1 MSRTLKGLS
10 LFLLMAF
17 AAPLTGVANDVK
29 GNNLQ
34 AGETYDLIID
44 AMPRS
49 VNLIDTGSF
58 ANAAESVK
66 DMDQLEAIVSFRVI
80 NVIQEPKPKRKA
92 LPSLDLSRA
101 VNAIV
106 AFKPKQIFKRDWMSG
121 KEDLTERWFRIAVK
135 DVYKAFGIVSWDE
148 IEPVTFRIYLE
159 QTGDKQGTYL
169 MVKSEKLV

>member
-92 LPSLDLSRA
+92 LASLRGTKLNQSRSEFIW
-101 VNAIV
+101 N
-106 AFKPKQIFKRDWMSG
+106 R
-121 KEDLTERWFRIAVK
+121 R
-135 DVYKAFGIVSWDE
+135 E
-148 IEPVTFRIYLE
+148 INREPI
-159 QTGDKQGTYL
+159 
-169 MVKSEKLV
+169 